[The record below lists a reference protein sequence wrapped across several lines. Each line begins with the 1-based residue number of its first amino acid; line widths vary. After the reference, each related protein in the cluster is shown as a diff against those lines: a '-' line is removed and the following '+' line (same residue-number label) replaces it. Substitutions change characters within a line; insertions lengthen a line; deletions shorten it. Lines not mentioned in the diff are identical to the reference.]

1 MRLFFF
7 FFFFFFFNGSRKA
20 LVNMGMD
27 AIFMFMRVGGWV
39 THLFVCAFLMK
50 AALTWMNGSV
60 VALITQRRNQSASR
74 EAEKCEWLFFFFF
87 SLFFSLLLMRKYAML
102 CKGRSI

>member
-1 MRLFFF
+1 MRL
-7 FFFFFFFNGSRKA
+7 FFFFNGSRKA
-20 LVNMGMD
+20 LSLCQHGHGCNFYVH
-27 AIFMFMRVGGWV
+27 ACGWV

-50 AALTWMNGSV
+50 AALMWMNGSV
-60 VALITQRRNQSASR
+60 VALIMQRRNQSASR
-74 EAEKCEWLFFFFF
+74 EAEKCERLFF

>member
-1 MRLFFF
+1 MRVCVCFVCVCPNDEAF

-39 THLFVCAFLMK
+39 GDTSVCLCVS
-50 AALTWMNGSV
+50 NEGSFNV
-60 VALITQRRNQSASR
+60 D
-74 EAEKCEWLFFFFF
+74 EWL
-87 SLFFSLLLMRKYAML
+87 
-102 CKGRSI
+102 CGRTNNAAP